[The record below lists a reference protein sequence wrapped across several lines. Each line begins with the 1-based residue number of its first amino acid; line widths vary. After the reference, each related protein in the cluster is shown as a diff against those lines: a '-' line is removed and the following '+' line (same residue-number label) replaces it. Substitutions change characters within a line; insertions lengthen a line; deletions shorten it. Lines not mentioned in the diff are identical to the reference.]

1 MDMDVSLLNPFLSS
15 CQDAFSQM
23 FNIAPQNKDP
33 YLLNPIGTHPWEIS
47 GIVGVSG
54 DEIGIV
60 AFRLHKLL
68 ASKMLEISGVT
79 VDSDEERDAME
90 KDLVT
95 EFTNIITGNAVS
107 AITKRNISVSAPF
120 VLSGPNHEISWPRNT
135 KIIAVPFITRQGT
148 FEVDL
153 CFKDR

>member
-1 MDMDVSLLNPFLSS
+1 MDVSLLNPFLSS
-15 CQDAFSQM
+15 CQDAFAQM
-23 FNIAPQNKDP
+23 FNITPQHKDP
-33 YLLNPIGTHPWEIS
+33 YLLHPGTHPWEIS
-47 GIVGVSG
+47 GVVGVSG

-68 ASKMLEISGVT
+68 ASKMLEISGIS
-79 VDSDEERDAME
+79 VDSEEERDAME

-107 AITKRNISVSAPF
+107 AITNRNITVSAPF
-120 VLSGPNHEISWPRNT
+120 VLSGVNHEISWPKNT
-135 KIIAVPFITRQGT
+135 KVIAVPFITRQGS

>member
-1 MDMDVSLLNPFLSS
+1 MDVTLLNPFLSS

-23 FNIAPQNKDP
+23 FNITPQNKEP
-33 YLLNPIGTHPWEIS
+33 YLLNPVGTHPWEIS

-54 DEIGIV
+54 DESGIV
-60 AFRLHKLL
+60 AFRLHRIL
-68 ASKMLEISGVT
+68 AGKMLDISGIT
-79 VDSDEERDAME
+79 AESEFERDAME

-95 EFTNIITGNAVS
+95 EFTNIITGNAIS
-107 AITKRNISVSAPF
+107 AIPNKNINVSAPI
-120 VLSGPNHEISWPRNT
+120 VKAGANHEISWPRNA
-135 KIIAVPFITRQGT
+135 KIIAVPFITRQGS

>member
-1 MDMDVSLLNPFLSS
+1 MNPV
-15 CQDAFSQM
+15 
-23 FNIAPQNKDP
+23 
-33 YLLNPIGTHPWEIS
+33 GTHPWEIS

-54 DEIGIV
+54 DEVGIV
-60 AFRLHKLL
+60 AFRLHRLL

-79 VDSDEERDAME
+79 ADSDEEREAME

-107 AITKRNISVSAPF
+107 AISSKNISVSAPI
-120 VLSGPNHEISWPRNT
+120 VKSGANHEISWPRNT

-153 CFKDR
+153 CFRDR